1 MRRLLLTMLAVLAV
15 APALALAATKPV
27 DITRAGFSPNK
38 LTIDPGDTVTWTN
51 KDTTPHQVVADQ
63 GKFPASLVLQSGQSY
78 SYTFTRSGSYG
89 YRDAFATNKRGTV
102 TVRVGVSMT
111 ASKMTMTYGATTTLS
126 GSVSDGSSG
135 ETVTIDAQEC
145 GKTGFTKIATVKS
158 GANGAWSYAA
168 KPALNTVYE
177 AHWKTAKSAQVT
189 VKVRPGLTL
198 GKLGSRRFAATVSA
212 AQSFV
217 GKYVV
222 LQRFVRSRRAWVAVK
237 RVTLSTVKAGTPPT
251 MVTSARFR
259 ARLRRG
265 TLLRLFLPQSQAG
278 ACYATTRSGTRKA

>member
-38 LTIDPGDTVTWTN
+38 LTIDPGDTVTWTS

-145 GKTGFTKIATVKS
+145 GKTGFTKIATVK
-158 GANGAWSYAA
+158 
-168 KPALNTVYE
+168 T
-177 AHWKTAKSAQVT
+177 
-189 VKVRPGLTL
+189 
-198 GKLGSRRFAATVSA
+198 
-212 AQSFV
+212 
-217 GKYVV
+217 
-222 LQRFVRSRRAWVAVK
+222 
-237 RVTLSTVKAGTPPT
+237 GTPPT